1 MRKAI
6 LITIGLTFLFCL
18 LSALPANW
26 TQYYFTFRINDT
38 SEIHELTKIIS
49 IDNVKGNTVWA
60 YANDDEWA
68 AFQAKGYEAE
78 ILPNPGDVVN
88 PVMRSSATR
97 VWDSYPTYDAYVAQ
111 MNAFATNYPT
121 LCQIVDAGTTTGGR
135 KILFA
140 KISDN
145 ISTHEAEPEVLYT
158 SSMHGDETTGFI
170 LTLRMIDYL
179 LSNYATDTRVQGL
192 VNNLE
197 IWINPLG
204 NPDGTYYGGNSSVSG
219 ARRYNNNGI
228 DLNRSFPDP
237 WGGTTETHQIENTI
251 MENLANAHHF
261 ALSCNFHGGAEVT
274 NYAWDSISPLHVDNT
289 WFFNICTAY
298 VNSVH
303 SVSPSTYMDDSYNGA
318 TVPGVTN
325 GYAWY
330 EVNGSRAD
338 WYIFYKQCRE
348 VTIELSNTKLLPA
361 ASLPAHWTYNYDA
374 MLGYLENAL
383 YGLQGIVTNG
393 SGAPLSAT
401 INIVGLDDANS
412 KATTDPV
419 KGDYIRMMSPGTYTV
434 EVSASG
440 YPTRTFTGVVIT
452 ANQKTTLNVVL
463 GEATQSIP
471 LTTGWNLISLR
482 VAPTSLAVT
491 SVFSGIS
498 GSLLQVKDTQLSYA
512 PGMAAHFNTLST
524 LNMSKAYWVKVSAN
538 TTLNVSGTAID
549 PSATTIN
556 LVPGWNLVSYFPGSS
571 TTVSNALSTISP
583 YLQEVRNMS
592 QFYIPGGGGNTLTT
606 MAPNTGYWIRV
617 SQACNLTYPVV
628 SR

>member
-1 MRKAI
+1 MRKAL
-6 LITIGLTFLFCL
+6 LITLVLTFLISL
-18 LSALPANW
+18 LTALPVNW
-26 TQYYFTFRINDT
+26 TQYYFTFQIRDK
-38 SEIHELTKIIS
+38 SEIQTLTNIIS
-49 IDNVKGNTVWA
+49 IDNVKGNKVWA

-68 AFQAKGYEAE
+68 AFQSMAYVAE
-78 ILPNPGDVVN
+78 ILPNPGDVIN
-88 PVMRSSATR
+88 PAMRSTAATR
-97 VWDSYPTYDAYVAQ
+97 VWDSYPTYEAYVAQ
-111 MNAFATNYPT
+111 MYAFATAYPN
-121 LCQIVDAGTTTGGR
+121 LCQIVDAGTTLGGR

-145 ISTHEAEPEVLYT
+145 IATHEAEPEVLYT

-170 LTLRMIDYL
+170 LTLRLIDYL
-179 LSNYATDTRVQGL
+179 LTNYATDTRVQGL

-197 IWINPLG
+197 IWINPLA

-237 WGGTTETHQIENTI
+237 WGGYTEAHQIENTI
-251 MENLANAHHF
+251 MEDLANAHHF
-261 ALSCNFHGGAEVT
+261 ALAANFHGGAEVT
-274 NYAWDSISPLHVDNT
+274 NYAWDSIASLHVDNN
-289 WFFNICTAY
+289 WFAAICIAY

-303 SVSPSTYMDDSYNGA
+303 SVSPSTYMDDLYSGSI
-318 TVPGVTN
+318 PGVTN

-338 WYIFYKQCRE
+338 WYIYYKQCRE
-348 VTIELSNTKLLPA
+348 ITIELSNTKLLPA

-374 MLGYLENAL
+374 LLGFLENAK
-383 YGLQGIVTNG
+383 YGLQGIITNA
-393 SGAPLSAT
+393 SGTPLNAT
-401 INIVGLDDANS
+401 INIVGLDDAHS

-419 KGDYIRMMSPGTYTV
+419 NGDYIRMMSPGTYTV

-482 VAPTSLAVT
+482 VAPTNLAVT
-491 SVFSGIS
+491 NVFSGIS
-498 GSLLQVKDTQLSYA
+498 GSLLQVKDTRLSYA
-512 PGMAAHFNTLST
+512 PAMAAHFNTLNT
-524 LNMSKAYWVKVSAN
+524 LSMSKAYWVKVSGN
-538 TTLNVSGTAID
+538 TTLTVTGTAVNPTANSI
-549 PSATTIN
+549 A
-556 LVPGWNLVSYFPGSS
+556 LVPGWNLVSYYPANS

-583 YLQEVRNMS
+583 YLQEVRS
-592 QFYIPGGGGNTLTT
+592 TTQFYIPGGGSNTLTT
-606 MAPNTGYWIRV
+606 MAPNKGYWIKV
-617 SQACNLTYPVV
+617 SQACNLTYPAN
-628 SR
+628 